1 MILNVLAEKLS
12 RVERRLQASEFRDL
26 AHRAGRQLASALS
39 AELPRSRSNFVE
51 RGFESKNRVAFQSAQ
66 AHFDA
71 ICSQAGRAFK
81 RGTRLITAGGRR
93 YDRLP
98 VRSYSYGR
106 CGAFQAR

>member
-1 MILNVLAEKLS
+1 MILNILAEKLAGTS
-12 RVERRLQASEFRDL
+12 KEDFKRPNFETWLIAQAVSWHLRYPLSCRDL
-26 AHRAGRQLASALS
+26 KSSL
-39 AELPRSRSNFVE
+39 VE

-98 VRSYSYGR
+98 VRSYS
-106 CGAFQAR
+106 